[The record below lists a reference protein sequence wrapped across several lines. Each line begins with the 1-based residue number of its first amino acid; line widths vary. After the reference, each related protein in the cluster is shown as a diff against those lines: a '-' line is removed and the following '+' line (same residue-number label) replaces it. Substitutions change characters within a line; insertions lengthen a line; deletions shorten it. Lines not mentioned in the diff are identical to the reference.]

1 MSTTRRH
8 FNAALWAGAVSSS
21 GLVRA
26 QVAGAPGA
34 FRVVPHQAGS
44 GTVLVLNGAREPSA
58 RALVRSTLQA
68 VGEGGTGASP
78 AALDR
83 APRVLGGMLSR
94 DDDEAVVSFAGHQRG
109 VLVQGYLFTQRI
121 GAGARVVVVMD
132 EPARLA
138 RSAPQLLAA
147 ADAASPPAAAQAP
160 NPYANLRWM
169 RVPFGTGQVQL
180 PEGWQI
186 VGQHQGAVDIVGPR
200 GEVASLGAASQVTTP
215 QTAQYWAA
223 RGLPPQTYVAPATGN
238 PVDAFRSVQPQ
249 IERFTASRGGPVVRL
264 TNVREAERILFGN
277 FNAALVASDGI
288 GSIGNRPYRK
298 LSLVAA
304 GGVMA
309 NGNWLYYN
317 SEVYAPT
324 ELYPQALPV
333 LLKIWNSW
341 TVDKS
346 VLMERLVSAAKSMRE
361 TNEILRSTQANR
373 EASQDRLSAAWG
385 HHLRGTVVVSDSNT
399 GRQST
404 EWLYQPGPAANGVGL
419 EHNRHMSTV
428 VRDANAAA
436 GYERWQVV
444 NP

>member
-1 MSTTRRH
+1 MDIDTGPSPWRMNRRH
-8 FNAALWAGAVSSS
+8 SLAALAAALANPWPAAAAS
-21 GLVRA
+21 GFKPL
-26 QVAGAPGA
+26 Q
-34 FRVVPHQAGS
+34 HQAGS
-44 GTVLVLNGAREPSA
+44 GIVMLLNSSEPSA
-58 RALVRSTLQA
+58 RALVPQALQA
-68 VGEGGTGASP
+68 LAQT
-78 AALDR
+78 LDR
-83 APRVLGGMLSR
+83 PPRVLGGMLNR
-94 DDDEAVVSFAGHQRG
+94 DDDAAMMSFAGHQRG
-109 VLVQGYLFTQRI
+109 ALLQGYLLTQRT
-121 GAGARVVVVMD
+121 GSGSRVVVVMD
-132 EPARLA
+132 EPAQLA

-147 ADAASPPAAAQAP
+147 ADAASPPTPASVSSA
-160 NPYANLRWM
+160 NPYARLRWVA
-169 RVPFGTGQVQL
+169 VPFGTGQVQL
-180 PEGWQI
+180 PETFRV
-186 VGQHQGAVDIVGPR
+186 VGQHQGAVDIVGPQ

-215 QTAQYWAA
+215 QVAQYWAA

-238 PVDAFRSVQPQ
+238 PVDAFRNVQPQ
-249 IERFTASRGGPVVRL
+249 IERSIASRGGPVVRL
-264 TNVREAERILFGN
+264 TNVREAERIPFGN
-277 FNAALVASDGI
+277 FNAALVASEGV
-288 GSIGNRPYRK
+288 GSVGNRPYRK